1 MRPHRILLALFAVL
15 VSAGCGS
22 ADDSADTPARADG
35 STSAAASTTPP
46 DSPTPSDS
54 ATPAA
59 PTGVTPAANPFDG
72 KSDWVA
78 YQTDRTGREGVWLIH
93 PDGTE
98 DHKIITDLPEPLLP
112 DWSPDGTHLVVT
124 TRGGDTE
131 PVFEYDLTT
140 DNSRQLFE
148 CSDPCVGDDEP
159 VYSPD
164 GKLVAFERA
173 LGPFVG
179 DSPSDCGLWIGDRA
193 TGKVRQVTSNTKP
206 ACDRE
211 YNPRWSPD
219 GTQFVYWRQPDGGK
233 RADTSVYVMDADGT
247 GERRLTDPALEAGE
261 ADWSPDG
268 RWIVYATHPL
278 NEFGCCHESNLY
290 RVHPDGSGV
299 EQLTHFSG
307 DQGGTQP
314 SYTPDGT
321 WIVFTE
327 VTPESRN
334 LWAIP
339 SDGGDPVELV
349 QGGIYTHG
357 HWQPQG

>member
-1 MRPHRILLALFAVL
+1 MRTVQLLGAALVVAV
-15 VSAGCGS
+15 VTGCGGG
-22 ADDSADTPARADG
+22 DDPAA
-35 STSAAASTTPP
+35 SSASTTGSESTTSSTPP
-46 DSPTPSDS
+46 TST
-54 ATPAA
+54 T
-59 PTGVTPAANPFDG
+59 VTPGPSPFG
-72 KSDWVA
+72 GQQDWIA
-78 YQTDRTGREGVWLIH
+78 YQTDRTGAEGVWLVH
-93 PDGTE
+93 PDGSD
-98 DHKIITDLPEPLLP
+98 DHQIVTDLGESLLP
-112 DWSPDGTHLVVT
+112 DWSPDGTYIVVT

-131 PVFEYDLTT
+131 PVFEYDLETET
-140 DNSRQLFE
+140 SRQLFD
-148 CSDPCVGDDEP
+148 CTDPCVGDDEP

-164 GKLVAFERA
+164 GRSVAFERA

-179 DSPSDCGLWIGDRA
+179 DSPTDCGLWIGDRA
-193 TGKVRQVTSNTKP
+193 TGTVHQITSNTEP

-219 GTQFVYWRQPDGGK
+219 GTQFVYWRQPDGDK
-233 RADTSVYVMDADGT
+233 RADTSVYVMNADGK

-268 RWIVYATHPL
+268 QWIVYATHPL
-278 NEFGCCHESNLY
+278 AEFGCCHESNLY

-299 EQLTHFSG
+299 EQLTAFSG

-327 VTPESRN
+327 VTRDSRN

-339 SDGGDPVELV
+339 SEGGDPVELV

>member
-1 MRPHRILLALFAVL
+1 MRTVQYLGAALAVVL
-15 VSAGCGS
+15 VTACGGGDDQAGESPSKDSTGTASASASSTGS
-22 ADDSADTPARADG
+22 E
-35 STSAAASTTPP
+35 
-46 DSPTPSDS
+46 S
-54 ATPAA
+54 ATP
-59 PTGVTPAANPFDG
+59 PVSTTVTPGPSPFG
-72 KSDWVA
+72 GAKAWIA
-78 YQTDRTGREGVWLIH
+78 YQTDRTGKEGVWLVH
-93 PDGTE
+93 PDGSE
-98 DHKIITDLPEPLLP
+98 DHKIVTDIPESLLP

-131 PVFEYDLTT
+131 PVFEYDLKT
-140 DNSRQLFE
+140 DTSRQLFD

-164 GKLVAFERA
+164 GKSVAVERA

-179 DSPSDCGLWIGDRA
+179 DSPTDCGLWIGDRA
-193 TGKVRQVTSNTKP
+193 TGKVHQVTSNTEP

-219 GTQFVYWRQPDGGK
+219 GTRFVYWRQPDGGK
-233 RADTSVYVMDADGT
+233 RADTAVYVMNADGT

-268 RWIVYATHPL
+268 KWIVYATHPL

-307 DQGGTQP
+307 AVQGGTQP
-314 SYTPDGT
+314 NYTPDGT

-327 VTPESRN
+327 VTPDSRN

-339 SDGGDPVELV
+339 SDGGDPVEIA